1 MRKYALALLAV
12 FSLLFVAACGASGGE
27 STSEDESPTTE
38 AGETTDT
45 TEAEPES
52 EAVPVDE
59 WAEGFCGDFSA
70 WTTTI
75 ENVGDDIAADITPG
89 DLEGARTAIEG
100 LFGDVAAE
108 TESLIESLE
117 TGGAPD
123 IDEGD
128 QFVADLSEKFQG
140 FVDATNDSKAAAAE
154 IPIDDPTAFQTEFTQ
169 LFEDFQ
175 SNINDVGDSFG
186 ELDAKYSDPDLQEAL
201 TNSCDL

>member
-1 MRKYALALLAV
+1 MRKNVLALVAI
-12 FSLLFVAACGASGGE
+12 FSLVFVTACGASGGE
-27 STSEDESPTTE
+27 SSSEGES
-38 AGETTDT
+38 DT
-45 TEAEPES
+45 TEAADTTETTEPEA

-70 WTTTI
+70 WSTTI
-75 ENVGDDIAADITPG
+75 EGVGEDIAADITPG

-108 TESLIESLE
+108 TDSLIESLE

-123 IDEGD
+123 IEDGD

-140 FVDATNDSKAAAAE
+140 FVDATNASKAAAAE
-154 IPIDDPTAFQTEFTQ
+154 IPVDDPTAFQTEFTQ

>member
-1 MRKYALALLAV
+1 MRKFVLALLA
-12 FSLLFVAACGASGGE
+12 LLSPVVVTACGAPGGE
-27 STSEDESPTTE
+27 SSSERDSPTPE
-38 AGETTDT
+38 AAGDT
-45 TEAEPES
+45 TTEPEAES
-52 EAVPVDE
+52 VPVAD

-70 WTTTI
+70 WSTTI
-75 ENVGDDIAADITPG
+75 ENVGDDITSDITPG

-100 LFGDVAAE
+100 LFGDVATE
-108 TESLIESLE
+108 TQSLIDSLE
-117 TGGAPD
+117 SSGTPD
-123 IDEGD
+123 IEDGD

-140 FVDATNDSKAAAAE
+140 FVDATNASKEAAAE